1 MPRRSTV
8 EKRVTMPVV
17 VRFSDFAGVKSI
29 PDNDPHAGGVALR
42 IIGIKLIDLTRCIIN
57 SFYTFC

>member
-1 MPRRSTV
+1 
-8 EKRVTMPVV
+8 MPVV